1 MEKAKQLTE
10 NTPPNIKGVIV
21 DNLIILNITGEDV
34 HYWSPQLNFRVR
46 QDFDEPEK
54 TIISG
59 LIGPRPPVWTMFM
72 FIYFGIGTLGFF
84 ISAFAASKILMGQ
97 KSYLIAVFPLTIIFM
112 LTAYIAGKHG
122 EKLAKDQTEILKDF
136 VRKVIAF
143 DQDVE
148 NESTSVSQ
156 SE

>member
-1 MEKAKQLTE
+1 MEKAAQLVE
-10 NTPPNIKGVIV
+10 KTPPNIKGVIV

-46 QDFDEPEK
+46 EDFDEPEQ

-84 ISAFAASKILMGQ
+84 VSAFAASKILMGQ
-97 KSYLIAVFPLTIIFM
+97 KSYLIAVLPLTIIFM
-112 LTAYIAGKHG
+112 LTAYIAGKYG
-122 EKLAKDQTEILKDF
+122 EKLAQDQTEILKDF
-136 VRKVIAF
+136 VREVVNF
-143 DQDVE
+143 DKETE
-148 NESTSVSQ
+148 NQSTNIPQ
-156 SE
+156 PE